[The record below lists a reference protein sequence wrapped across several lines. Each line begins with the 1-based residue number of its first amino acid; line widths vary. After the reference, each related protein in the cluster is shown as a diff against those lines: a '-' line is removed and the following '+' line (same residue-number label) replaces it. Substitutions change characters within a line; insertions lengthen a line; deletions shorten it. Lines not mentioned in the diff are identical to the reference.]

1 MENFRTEKIKI
12 LVATD
17 IASRGLDI
25 PHIEHV
31 INFDLPQASEDF
43 IHRIGRT
50 ARAGSVGE
58 AVSFVTPNDARI
70 WKSIERI
77 LNLPKEKNSDS
88 MKTTVSSRKFK
99 RKGFKRRGSKR
110 R

>member
-1 MENFRTEKIKI
+1 
-12 LVATD
+12 
-17 IASRGLDI
+17 
-25 PHIEHV
+25 
-31 INFDLPQASEDF
+31 
-43 IHRIGRT
+43 RT

-99 RKGFKRRGSKR
+99 RRGFKRRGSKR